1 MTHVGWQ
8 LNIVSV
14 YIDFL
19 PKINKKQLVLR
30 KNGFLMRF
38 QISWIKQIE
47 GKQQNVSLLMDAPSE
62 EVVRDFCGKNSMV
75 LFELK
80 PFEWKKEDFGKIVVK
95 VQFDNAL
102 YELVTPF
109 EKARD
114 AYLFLASA
122 GLRIAYINNFT
133 HMMSDEDVAMVLKK
147 LQMEFAEGKKKRT
160 EEKEHNAPRE
170 TRNTVLQKDPEL
182 DKMRHI
188 ANQAVA
194 DMEEVKAKAGWGFA
208 QRKMNDLKEM
218 EEELKKVRMGSNIP
232 KMRSLISDAYK
243 LMEQLEMEYLDQQK
257 AAETILIADSV
268 ITHLDLVR
276 EYEKYEKAIKVK
288 RGKLEKTPSD
298 IYYIFFGK
306 PGIYQKFLGKEFGK
320 KFSNRGAI
328 FYKSIDYMVLFIF
341 MCIVWLTVTSLYQHY
356 VLQQEVFFFAFVDFA
371 LIGIVLIAINKLKKP
386 NPLQII
392 ILFGIGFAVYMGIR
406 YLIVSNFAL

>member
-1 MTHVGWQ
+1 MGVGWQ

-14 YIDFL
+14 YIDFTL
-19 PKINKKQLVLR
+19 KINKKQLVLR

-47 GKQQNVSLLMDAPSE
+47 GKQENVSLLMNAPSE
-62 EVVRDFCGKNSMV
+62 DVVRDFCAKNSMV

-80 PFEWKKEDFGKIVVK
+80 PFEWKKEDFGKIIVK

-102 YELVTPF
+102 YEIVTPF

-114 AYLFLASA
+114 SYFFLASA
-122 GLRIAYINNFT
+122 GLRIGYINNFT

-147 LQMEFAEGKKKRT
+147 LHVEFAESKKKKSD
-160 EEKEHNAPRE
+160 EKDRSEHKE
-170 TRNTVLQKDPEL
+170 VRNTVLQKDPEL
-182 DKMRHI
+182 DKMRRI

-194 DMEEVKAKAGWGFA
+194 DMEEVKTKTSWGFS
-208 QRKMNDLKEM
+208 QRKMNDLKDM

-243 LMEQLEMEYLDQQK
+243 LMEELEMAYLDQQK
-257 AAETILIADSV
+257 AAETMLIADSV
-268 ITHLDLVR
+268 VTHLDLVR

-288 RGKLEKTPSD
+288 KWKLEKTPSD
-298 IYYIFFGK
+298 VYYIFFGK
-306 PGIYQKFLGKEFGK
+306 PGIYQKFLSKEFGE
-320 KFSNRGAI
+320 KFSNRWAI

-356 VLQQEVFFFAFVDFA
+356 VLHQEVFYFAFVDFA
-371 LIGIVLIAINKLKKP
+371 LGGLILIAINKLKRS
-386 NPLQII
+386 NPLQILL
-392 ILFGIGFAVYMGIR
+392 LFGIWFAIYMGLR
-406 YLIVSNFAL
+406 YLIISNFAL